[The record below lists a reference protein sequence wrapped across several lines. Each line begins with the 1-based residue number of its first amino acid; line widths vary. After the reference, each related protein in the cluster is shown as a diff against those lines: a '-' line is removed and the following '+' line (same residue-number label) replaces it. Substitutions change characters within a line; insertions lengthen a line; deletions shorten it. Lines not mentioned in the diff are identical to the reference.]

1 MDTMNCSLAMAL
13 SERVDWMGTYGLVIT
28 SCVKLR
34 KERVSSARPHVFM
47 QAICATFEVDFS
59 LSCSQWTC
67 RLCCSRASS
76 TFGLAVTAKPQMTTS
91 ALPPR
96 SRVPSTMACIFHY
109 QYRLL
114 SPDNHS
120 WSRQANR
127 AGRNG
132 AHQLRN
138 RSNQSP
144 SRHISKSASPSI
156 PPSLKPTQYPLPVT

>member
-1 MDTMNCSLAMAL
+1 MPSCGRSEFPQPGLMFSCKQSAPPSRSISLYL
-13 SERVDWMGTYGLVIT
+13 VHHGLV
-28 SCVKLR
+28 
-34 KERVSSARPHVFM
+34 
-47 QAICATFEVDFS
+47 DF
-59 LSCSQWTC
+59 
-67 RLCCSRASS
+67 LCCSRASS
-76 TFGLAVTAKPQMTTS
+76 TFGLAVTAKPQTTTS